1 MLLSACLQAGPPG
14 PQATMFSVVEGGEWH
29 SRALDATGTAW
40 AWGHSGVGQ
49 VGNGTSQVHRLV
61 PVPVQ
66 MP

>member
-1 MLLSACLQAGPPG
+1 
-14 PQATMFSVVEGGEWH
+14 MFSVVEGGEWH